1 MNFDW
6 KDYVY
11 LAEDLLKRSEESCLR
26 SAISRAYYGVFG
38 IARNIKGCKESAR
51 SNIHWKVINGYKSSG
66 DKNERNIGRIL
77 DKLRRSRNDADYNEK
92 KTISKSLTER
102 AVYSAKHVLAEFFND
117 TLDMR

>member
-11 LAEDLLKRSEESCLR
+11 LAEDLLKRPEESCLR

-38 IARNIKGCKESAR
+38 IARNMKGYKEFAR
-51 SNIHWKVINGYKSSG
+51 SNIHWKVINGYKNSAV
-66 DKNERNIGRIL
+66 KNERNIGRIL
-77 DKLRRSRNDADYNEK
+77 DKLRRSRNDADYNEE
-92 KTISKSLTER
+92 KTVSKSLTER
-102 AVYSAKHVLAEFFND
+102 AVYSARDVLAKLLND